1 MLHISSVLFVFRT
14 SLKKMLTNIMSKR
27 HDKDA
32 CNTNCRENG
41 KYFYQKPHHCPYF
54 PGSPNFKNLLEKR
67 KIDYQDS
74 PDTTTK
80 SSPNIA
86 EYYLQLIL
94 LEDFVGEVQ
103 AGVRNQDDVNAQ
115 QEKLDKL

>member
-41 KYFYQKPHHCPYF
+41 KCFYQKPHHCSYF
-54 PGSPNFKNLLEKR
+54 HGSSDFDNLLKKEM
-67 KIDYQDS
+67 IDDPDS
-74 PDTTTK
+74 PDTTPK

-94 LEDFVGEVQ
+94 LEDFMGEVQ
-103 AGVRNQDDVNAQ
+103 AGVRNPDDFIAQ